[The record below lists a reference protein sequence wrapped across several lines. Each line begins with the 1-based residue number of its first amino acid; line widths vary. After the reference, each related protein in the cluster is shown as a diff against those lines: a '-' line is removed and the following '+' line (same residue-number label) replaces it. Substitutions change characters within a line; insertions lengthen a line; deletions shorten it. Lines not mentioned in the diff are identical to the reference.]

1 MILMNKVF
9 LVAGGSGG
17 HLFPALSVF
26 EQLKDYDTLIL
37 TDKRTEKYLKKLDMK
52 YRKIL
57 TARLQINF
65 FLIFNLLKLFLSI
78 LDNIAIIL
86 KKKPD
91 IIIGFGGYTSIPTL
105 IAAKIL
111 NKKIIIHEQN
121 AIMGKTNRILSKI
134 ANIVAVTFPRTK
146 FAPKNSVYTGIPLRK
161 KKKIS
166 NFKTKKK
173 RIFIVGG
180 SQGANIFSKIIPE
193 LLKNFDKS
201 LLKKLII
208 VQQAREGDLEKIKK
222 KYQTLKVEHKIAK
235 FFYNIYE
242 QYHNA
247 DLIICRCG
255 ASTLAEIEI
264 FSKPCLLFPLPSS
277 MNNHQYYNAKEFE
290 KNNNCF
296 IFDENNLSI
305 KSLSK
310 KIENLIFLEKKK
322 KKLYSIKNN
331 IQKIS
336 FTDLI
341 KRVAN

>member
-1 MILMNKVF
+1 MDKVF

-17 HLFPALSVF
+17 HLFPALSVL
-26 EQLKDYDTLIL
+26 EQLEGYDTLIL
-37 TDKRTEKYLKKLDMK
+37 TDQRTEQYLKKLGIK
-52 YRKIL
+52 YRKIF

-65 FLIFNLLKLFLSI
+65 FLIFNLVKLFLSV
-78 LDNIAIIL
+78 LDNMGIIL
-86 KKKPD
+86 KRKPD

-121 AIMGKTNRILSKI
+121 AIMGKTNRMLSKI
-134 ANIVAVTFPRTK
+134 ADIVAVTFPNTK
-146 FAPKNSVYTGIPLRK
+146 FAPKNAVYTGIPLRK
-161 KKKIS
+161 KKKIL

-173 RIFIVGG
+173 RIFIIGG
-180 SQGANIFSKIIPE
+180 SQGAKIFSKIIPE
-193 LLKNFDKS
+193 ILKNFDKS

-208 VQQAREGDLEKIKK
+208 VQQARDDDLEEIKK
-222 KYQTLKVEHKIAK
+222 KYQKLKVEHKIEK

-242 QYHNA
+242 QYYNS

-290 KNNNCF
+290 KKNRCF
-296 IFDENNLSI
+296 ILDETNLSI
-305 KSLSK
+305 ESLSK
-310 KIENLIFLEKKK
+310 KVEDLIFLGKKK
-322 KKLYSIKNN
+322 RKLYSIKKN

-336 FTDLI
+336 FTDLM

>member
-1 MILMNKVF
+1 MNKVF

-52 YRKIL
+52 YKKIF
-57 TARLQINF
+57 TARLKINI

-78 LDNIAIIL
+78 LDNIGIIL
-86 KKKPD
+86 KRKPD
-91 IIIGFGGYTSIPTL
+91 IIIGFGGYTSIPTI

-121 AIMGKTNRILSKI
+121 AVMGKTNRILSKL
-134 ANIVAVTFPRTK
+134 ADIVAITFPRTK
-146 FAPKNSVYTGIPLRK
+146 FAPKNAIYTGIPLRK

-166 NFKTKKK
+166 NLKTNKK

-180 SQGANIFSKIIPE
+180 SQGAKIFSEIIPE

-208 VQQAREGDLEKIKK
+208 VQQARDDDLEEIKK
-222 KYQTLKVEHKIAK
+222 KYKSLKVEHEIEE

-242 QYHNA
+242 QYYNA

-277 MNNHQYYNAKEFE
+277 MNNHQYYNAKEFK
-290 KNNNCF
+290 KNNTCF
-296 IFDENNLSI
+296 ILDENNLSV
-305 KSLSK
+305 KSLSQK
-310 KIENLIFLEKKK
+310 VENLIFLGKKK
-322 KKLYSIKNN
+322 KKLYSIESN

-336 FTDLI
+336 FTDLM

>member
-1 MILMNKVF
+1 MDKVF

-17 HLFPALSVF
+17 HLFPALSVL
-26 EQLKDYDTLIL
+26 EQLEGYDTLIL
-37 TDKRTEKYLKKLDMK
+37 TDQRTEQYLKKLGIK

-65 FLIFNLLKLFLSI
+65 FLIFNLVKLFLSV
-78 LDNIAIIL
+78 LDNMGIIL
-86 KKKPD
+86 KRKPD

-121 AIMGKTNRILSKI
+121 AIMGKTNRMLSKI
-134 ANIVAVTFPRTK
+134 ADIVAVTFPNTK
-146 FAPKNSVYTGIPLRK
+146 FAPKNAVYTGIPLRK
-161 KKKIS
+161 KKKIL

-173 RIFIVGG
+173 RIFIIGG
-180 SQGANIFSKIIPE
+180 SQGAKIFSKIIPE
-193 LLKNFDKS
+193 ILKNFDKS

-208 VQQAREGDLEKIKK
+208 VQQARDDDLEEIKK
-222 KYQTLKVEHKIAK
+222 KYQKLKVEHKIEK

-242 QYHNA
+242 QYYNS

-290 KNNNCF
+290 KKNRCF
-296 IFDENNLSI
+296 ILDETNLSI
-305 KSLSK
+305 ESLSK
-310 KIENLIFLEKKK
+310 KVEDLIFLGKKK
-322 KKLYSIKNN
+322 KKLYSIKKN

-336 FTDLI
+336 FTDLM

>member
-1 MILMNKVF
+1 MNKVF

-52 YRKIL
+52 YKKIF
-57 TARLQINF
+57 TARLEINI

-78 LDNIAIIL
+78 LDNIRIIL
-86 KKKPD
+86 KRKPD
-91 IIIGFGGYTSIPTL
+91 IIIGFGGYTSIPTI

-121 AIMGKTNRILSKI
+121 AVMGKTNRILSKL
-134 ANIVAVTFPRTK
+134 ADIVAITFPRTK
-146 FAPKNSVYTGIPLRK
+146 FAPKNAIYTGIPLRK

-166 NFKTKKK
+166 NLKTNKK

-180 SQGANIFSKIIPE
+180 SQGAKIFSEIIPE

-208 VQQAREGDLEKIKK
+208 VQQARDDDLEEIKK
-222 KYQTLKVEHKIAK
+222 KYKSLKVEHEIEE

-242 QYHNA
+242 QYYNA

-277 MNNHQYYNAKEFE
+277 MNNHQYYNAKEFK
-290 KNNNCF
+290 KNNTCF
-296 IFDENNLSI
+296 ILDENNLSV
-305 KSLSK
+305 KSLSQK
-310 KIENLIFLEKKK
+310 VENLIFLGKKK
-322 KKLYSIKNN
+322 KKLYSIESN

-336 FTDLI
+336 FTDLM

>member
-1 MILMNKVF
+1 MNKVF

-52 YRKIL
+52 YKKIF
-57 TARLQINF
+57 TARLKINI

-78 LDNIAIIL
+78 LDNIGIIL
-86 KKKPD
+86 KRKPD
-91 IIIGFGGYTSIPTL
+91 IIIGFGGYTSIPTI

-121 AIMGKTNRILSKI
+121 AVMGKTNRILSKL
-134 ANIVAVTFPRTK
+134 ADIVAITFPRTK
-146 FAPKNSVYTGIPLRK
+146 FAPKNAIYTGIPLRK

-166 NFKTKKK
+166 NLKTNKK

-180 SQGANIFSKIIPE
+180 SQGAKIFSEIIPE

-208 VQQAREGDLEKIKK
+208 VQQARDDDLEQIKK
-222 KYQTLKVEHKIAK
+222 KYKSLKVEHQIEE

-242 QYHNA
+242 QYYNA

-277 MNNHQYYNAKEFE
+277 MNNHQYYNAKEFK
-290 KNNNCF
+290 KNNTCF
-296 IFDENNLSI
+296 ILDENNLSV
-305 KSLSK
+305 KSLSQK
-310 KIENLIFLEKKK
+310 VENLIFLGKKK
-322 KKLYSIKNN
+322 KKLYSIESN

-336 FTDLI
+336 FTDLM

>member
-1 MILMNKVF
+1 MNKIF

-17 HLFPALSVF
+17 HLFPALSIL
-26 EQLKDYDTLIL
+26 EQLESYDTLIL
-37 TDKRTEKYLKKLDMK
+37 TDHRTEKYLKKLGMK

-65 FLIFNLLKLFLSI
+65 FLIFNLLILFLSI

-86 KKKPD
+86 KRKPD

-105 IAAKIL
+105 LAAKIL
-111 NKKIIIHEQN
+111 KKKIIIHEQN

-134 ANIVAVTFPRTK
+134 ADIVALTFPKTK
-146 FAPKNSVYTGIPLRK
+146 FAPKTAVYTGIPLRK

-166 NFKTKKK
+166 RFRNKKK

-180 SQGANIFSKIIPE
+180 SQGAKIFSKIIPE
-193 LLKNFDKS
+193 LLKKFDKS

-208 VQQAREGDLEKIKK
+208 IQQARDDDIEKIKK
-222 KYQTLKVEHKIAK
+222 KYRNLEVEHEIEN

-242 QYHNA
+242 QYYNA

-277 MNNHQYYNAKEFE
+277 MNNHQYHNAKEFE
-290 KNNNCF
+290 KNNRCLILN
-296 IFDENNLSI
+296 ENNLSI

-310 KIENLIFLEKKK
+310 KIEKLIFLEKKK

-331 IQKIS
+331 TQKIS
-336 FTDLI
+336 FIDLM
-341 KRVAN
+341 KRVAS

>member
-1 MILMNKVF
+1 MNKVF

-52 YRKIL
+52 YKKIF
-57 TARLQINF
+57 TARLKINI

-78 LDNIAIIL
+78 LDNIGIIL
-86 KKKPD
+86 KRKPD
-91 IIIGFGGYTSIPTL
+91 IIIGFGGYTSIPTI
-105 IAAKIL
+105 IAAKIN

-121 AIMGKTNRILSKI
+121 AVMGKTNRILSKL
-134 ANIVAVTFPRTK
+134 ADIVAITFPRTK
-146 FAPKNSVYTGIPLRK
+146 FAPKNAIYTGIPLRK

-166 NFKTKKK
+166 NLKTNKK
-173 RIFIVGG
+173 RLFIVGG
-180 SQGANIFSKIIPE
+180 SQGAKIFSEIILE

-208 VQQAREGDLEKIKK
+208 VQQARDDDLEQIKK
-222 KYQTLKVEHKIAK
+222 KYKSLKVEHEIEE

-242 QYHNA
+242 QYYNA

-277 MNNHQYYNAKEFE
+277 MNNHQYYNAKEFK
-290 KNNNCF
+290 KNNTCF
-296 IFDENNLSI
+296 ILDENNLSV
-305 KSLSK
+305 KSLSQK
-310 KIENLIFLEKKK
+310 VENLIFLGKKK
-322 KKLYSIKNN
+322 KKLYSIESN

-336 FTDLI
+336 FTDLM

>member
-1 MILMNKVF
+1 MNKVF

-52 YRKIL
+52 YKKIF
-57 TARLQINF
+57 TARLEINI

-78 LDNIAIIL
+78 LDNIGIIL
-86 KKKPD
+86 KRKPD
-91 IIIGFGGYTSIPTL
+91 IIIGFGGYTSIPTI

-121 AIMGKTNRILSKI
+121 AVMGKTNRILSKL
-134 ANIVAVTFPRTK
+134 ADIVAITFPRTK
-146 FAPKNSVYTGIPLRK
+146 FAPKNAIYTGIPLRK

-166 NFKTKKK
+166 NLKTNKK

-180 SQGANIFSKIIPE
+180 SQGAKIFSEIIPE

-208 VQQAREGDLEKIKK
+208 VQQARDDDLEQIKK
-222 KYQTLKVEHKIAK
+222 KYKSLKVEHEIEE

-242 QYHNA
+242 QYYNA

-277 MNNHQYYNAKEFE
+277 MNNHQYYNAKEFK
-290 KNNNCF
+290 KNNTCF
-296 IFDENNLSI
+296 ILDENNLSV
-305 KSLSK
+305 KSLSQK
-310 KIENLIFLEKKK
+310 VENLIFLGKKK
-322 KKLYSIKNN
+322 KKLYSIESN

-336 FTDLI
+336 FTDLM

>member
-1 MILMNKVF
+1 MNKVF

-86 KKKPD
+86 KRKPD

-121 AIMGKTNRILSKI
+121 AIMGKTNRVLSKI
-134 ANIVAVTFPRTK
+134 ADIVAVTFPRTK
-146 FAPKNSVYTGIPLRK
+146 FAPKNAVYTGIPLRK

-173 RIFIVGG
+173 RIFIIGG
-180 SQGANIFSKIIPE
+180 SQGAKIFSKIIPE

-208 VQQAREGDLEKIKK
+208 VQQARDDDIEEIKK
-222 KYQTLKVEHKIAK
+222 KYQTLKIEYKVEN

-242 QYHNA
+242 QYYKA

-290 KNNNCF
+290 KNNSCF
-296 IFDENNLSI
+296 ILDENNLSI
-305 KSLSK
+305 KSLSR
-310 KIENLIFLEKKK
+310 KIENLIFLGKKK

-331 IQKIS
+331 TQKIS
-336 FTDLI
+336 FTDLM

>member
-1 MILMNKVF
+1 MNKVF

-52 YRKIL
+52 YKKIF
-57 TARLQINF
+57 TARLKINI

-78 LDNIAIIL
+78 LDNIRIIL
-86 KKKPD
+86 KRKPD
-91 IIIGFGGYTSIPTL
+91 IIIGFGGYTSIPTI

-121 AIMGKTNRILSKI
+121 AVMGKTNRILSKL
-134 ANIVAVTFPRTK
+134 ADIVAITFPRTK
-146 FAPKNSVYTGIPLRK
+146 FAPKNAIYTGIPLRK

-166 NFKTKKK
+166 NLKTNKK

-180 SQGANIFSKIIPE
+180 SQGAKIFSEIIPE

-208 VQQAREGDLEKIKK
+208 VQQARDDDLEQIKK
-222 KYQTLKVEHKIAK
+222 KYKSLKVEHEIEE

-242 QYHNA
+242 QYYNA

-277 MNNHQYYNAKEFE
+277 MNNHQYYNAKEFK
-290 KNNNCF
+290 KNNTCF
-296 IFDENNLSI
+296 ILDENNLSV
-305 KSLSK
+305 KSLSQK
-310 KIENLIFLEKKK
+310 VENLIFLGKKK
-322 KKLYSIKNN
+322 KKLYSIESN

-336 FTDLI
+336 FTDLM

>member
-1 MILMNKVF
+1 MNKVF

-26 EQLKDYDTLIL
+26 EQLKNYDPLIL
-37 TDKRTEKYLKKLDMK
+37 TDERTEKYLKKLGIK
-52 YRKIL
+52 YRRIF
-57 TARLQINF
+57 TARLKINF

-86 KKKPD
+86 KRKPA

-121 AIMGKTNRILSKI
+121 AVMGKTNRMLSKI
-134 ANIVAVTFPRTK
+134 ADIVAITFPKTK
-146 FAPKNSVYTGIPLRK
+146 FAPEKAVYTGIPLRK

-173 RIFIVGG
+173 RIFVVGG
-180 SQGANIFSKIIPE
+180 SQGAKIFSKIIPE

-208 VQQAREGDLEKIKK
+208 VQQARGDDLEEIKK
-222 KYQTLKVEHKIAK
+222 KYQSLKVEHKIEK

-242 QYHNA
+242 QYYNA

-290 KNNNCF
+290 KNNTCF
-296 IFDENNLSI
+296 ILDEHNLSV
-305 KSLSK
+305 KSLSH
-310 KIENLIFLEKKK
+310 KIENLIFLRKKK

-336 FTDLI
+336 FTDLM